1 MCSSVTGSEYAGWMS
16 VVAVKVWRMGRN
28 NRQRRAA
35 KHKAR
40 VRRGPTP
47 GRPPSPFSE
56 NEFDELFGDLL
67 NHEEAVFWTTSVDPP
82 RRTPTERAQ
91 RLLDGWLSTA
101 LRQDDGGA
109 LRRWAEQQL
118 QSIDQKVLERADEM
132 LGHRLLADVAGL
144 WQEGWQPRDLR
155 HVAQR
160 IDRRAAALAADLAI
174 EQIRRTGRENL
185 APDAWLEQLRAAEE
199 HASRAGLQT
208 NGEEAWTPLARLV
221 RAGAA
226 GAEAVSSVLRLLV
239 LIEQL
244 PRLANTLPPPSSWQ
258 PSTAASPRPRAGVS
272 PAGTAEGRRD
282 KVIST
287 VRALL
292 AKAESTDHPAEA
304 EALTGKAQDLMTRH
318 AIDEALL
325 QAGAD
330 EAVDVRS
337 HRVLISSP
345 YPYEKVRL
353 LNDVARANR
362 VRVIWMENLAMATVV
377 GTPVDVDQVELL
389 FTSLLIQATR
399 AMTEAGTARAG
410 SFDRSPSFRRSFL
423 ISYAVRIGERLVEA
437 DEEATASYGTELVPV
452 LRRQAEAIDE
462 EFDRLFP
469 HTFEHSNRRSYD
481 RRGWQAGRDAADD
494 AVFVAG
500 RLAG

>member
-1 MCSSVTGSEYAGWMS
+1 
-16 VVAVKVWRMGRN
+16 MGRN

-35 KHKAR
+35 KQKAR

-47 GRPPSPFSE
+47 RRPPSTPE
-56 NEFDELFGDLL
+56 EEFDELFGDLL
-67 NHEEAVFWTTSVDPP
+67 EHDEPAFWTASVDPP

-91 RLLDGWLSTA
+91 QLLDGWLSTA
-101 LRQDDGGA
+101 RHEGDGTSM
-109 LRRWAEQQL
+109 RRWAEQQL
-118 QSIDQKVLERADEM
+118 RSVDEQVLQRADEM
-132 LGHRLLADVAGL
+132 LGNRLLADVAGL
-144 WQEGWQPRDLR
+144 WNSGWQPRDLR

-160 IDRRAAALAADLAI
+160 IDRRAAALAADLAV
-174 EQIRRTGRENL
+174 EQIRRTGRWEL
-185 APDAWLEQLRAAEE
+185 APDAWLEQLQAAGE
-199 HASRAGLQT
+199 HASRAALRSIGD
-208 NGEEAWTPLARLV
+208 EPWTPVARLI

-226 GAEAVSSVLRLLV
+226 GSEAVSSVLRLLV
-239 LIEQL
+239 RIEQL
-244 PRLANTLPPPSSWQ
+244 PRLATTLPPPSSWR
-258 PSTAASPRPRAGVS
+258 SGTVASPRPRAGTS
-272 PAGTAEGRRD
+272 PTGTAEGRRD

-304 EALTGKAQDLMTRH
+304 EALTAKAQDLMTRH

-325 QAGAD
+325 QAGSD

-337 HRVLISSP
+337 HRVLIDSP

-353 LNDVARANR
+353 LNEVARANR
-362 VRVIWMENLAMATVV
+362 VRVIWLEDLAMATVV

-399 AMTEAGTARAG
+399 AMAEAGAARTG

-423 ISYAVRIGERLVEA
+423 TSYAVRIGERLVEA
-437 DEEATASYGTELVPV
+437 DGEATASYGTELVPV
-452 LRRQAEAIDE
+452 LRRQAEAINE

-469 HTFEHSNRRSYD
+469 DTFEHSNRRSYD